1 VGIHWK
7 SGAFEELLANRVIPY
22 RRCTPYAAVEL
33 VRHLSDQSNGEIAT
47 KLAAAGLST
56 GQGRPFDATAV
67 KNVRSKYQ
75 IPSRELH
82 LAPDEWSVSAIAAN
96 LGVRLGAVYQWI
108 AAKDLDG
115 QRDADGRLRVSF
127 PPEVQAVFQ
136 KRVVNSRHLKR
147 QTEKPAMGEA
157 V

>member
-1 VGIHWK
+1 
-7 SGAFEELLANRVIPY
+7 
-22 RRCTPYAAVEL
+22 VEL
-33 VRHLSDQSNGEIAT
+33 VRRLSDQSNEEIARE
-47 KLAAAGLST
+47 LAAAGMST

-67 KNVRSKYQ
+67 KNVRNKYR

-82 LAPDEWSVSAIAAN
+82 LAPDEWPVSAIAAQ

-108 AAKDLDG
+108 AAKDLHG

-127 PPEVQAVFQ
+127 PPEVQAIFQ
-136 KRVVNSRHLKR
+136 KRVANSRHLKR